1 MSEGPIYLTLEGRQ
15 KIEAELSDLKS
26 RGRRE
31 IAARIAEARSHGDL
45 KENAEYDAAK
55 EAQGHLE
62 MRIAKL
68 EETLSKSRI
77 LDKSNLDSSKVTVLS
92 RVRVLD
98 VKKNKEFTYTLV
110 SQQEADINTGKIST
124 TSPIGKALLGHE
136 VDQTVEITVPAGKLT
151 YKILEITH

>member
-1 MSEGPIYLTLEGRQ
+1 MSDSPIYLTLEGRQ

-92 RVRVLD
+92 QVKVFDL
-98 VKKNKEFTYTLV
+98 KKNKEFTYTLV
-110 SQQEADINTGKIST
+110 SQQEADITTGKIST

-136 VDQTVEITVPAGKLT
+136 VGQTVEITVPAGKLSF
-151 YKILEITH
+151 KILEITH

>member
-31 IAARIAEARSHGDL
+31 IAARIGEARSHGDL

-92 RVRVLD
+92 QVRVLD

-151 YKILEITH
+151 FKILEITH